1 MLSLIV
7 MMIMVMVM
15 SCSKEYQCEDQIK
28 TSKTPTLSLSLLSW
42 PFLSSWIS
50 CQHFSTKAPSLF
62 FSENWAIVE
71 QLWLTDE
78 WKNCTP
84 FYVKKLGQKSKSESA
99 KCKRLS
105 EKSHKYSH
113 CRQEKC
119 FSLYLHQDGYN
130 DKDGDVLSFRSS

>member
-1 MLSLIV
+1 
-7 MMIMVMVM
+7 MMKMMVMVM
-15 SCSKEYQCEDQIK
+15 SCSIEYQCEDQIK
-28 TSKTPTLSLSLLSW
+28 TSKKPTLSLSLLSW

-84 FYVKKLGQKSKSESA
+84 FYVKKLGQKVK
-99 KCKRLS
+99 
-105 EKSHKYSH
+105 
-113 CRQEKC
+113 
-119 FSLYLHQDGYN
+119 
-130 DKDGDVLSFRSS
+130 VLSVKDYLRNHTNIVTVDKKSVFLWI